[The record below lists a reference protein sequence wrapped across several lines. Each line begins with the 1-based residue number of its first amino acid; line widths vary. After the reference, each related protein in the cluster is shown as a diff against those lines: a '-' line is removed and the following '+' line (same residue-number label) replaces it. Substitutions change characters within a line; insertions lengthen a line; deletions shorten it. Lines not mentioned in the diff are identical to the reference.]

1 MTNKT
6 SQLKNLKEWLSKG
19 YAINTFL
26 AFDKFGITSLHR
38 RLTDLR
44 NAGFPVD
51 RGQWN
56 DPSKRDFK
64 RYKMIISHPFDL
76 FLSNLSEAS

>member
-1 MTNKT
+1 MIDQQQKC
-6 SQLKNLKEWLSKG
+6 KKLKEWLRKG
-19 YAINTFL
+19 YAINSML
-26 AFDKFGITSLHR
+26 AFHKFGIVSLQSMLSYLR
-38 RLTDLR
+38 RT
-44 NAGFPVD
+44 GFPVD
-51 RGQWN
+51 HGEWN